1 MISVSQPVSRVAFA
15 ASVSGIKTNFTPLD
29 FELRQSWGQQDMLFA
44 RTVVPKGYKYTSLL
58 STWAEGAPVEITWGR
73 PPPAL
78 LKWYG
83 YVNHSEVATSD
94 DATGQNVQL
103 TYVLTGTSKIMQGD
117 RSRVWNGC
125 TISGIAQR
133 IARDYGLR
141 CVVTVSSWVLP
152 YEVQANESDF
162 CFLNRMTSK
171 NGFRAWVS
179 GGTLY
184 CVDPSAVLSGA
195 SKHTVPT
202 YVIRKLGSIQDSA
215 RNFRV
220 LSGDS
225 LPGAF
230 RMNRVIHGLDS
241 TGQVFRVRADG
252 PALPAGDIIESRWHV
267 SSPAQG
273 KQIVNAEAAMA
284 QFWQTATVELMGLGL
299 VYPGKVIA
307 LAGAAIPDS
316 NQGNWLVVSASHVL
330 RQGGIPDPTADHY
343 VTRCTLVR
351 NQKGYPFIKGV
362 HPVSPEMIPCVLR
375 GNAWQASTM
384 STVIEGRL

>member
-1 MISVSQPVSRVAFA
+1 
-15 ASVSGIKTNFTPLD
+15 
-29 FELRQSWGQQDMLFA
+29 
-44 RTVVPKGYKYTSLL
+44 
-58 STWAEGAPVEITWGR
+58 
-73 PPPAL
+73 
-78 LKWYG
+78 
-83 YVNHSEVATSD
+83 
-94 DATGQNVQL
+94 
-103 TYVLTGTSKIMQGD
+103 
-117 RSRVWNGC
+117 
-125 TISGIAQR
+125 
-133 IARDYGLR
+133 
-141 CVVTVSSWVLP
+141 VSSWVLP

-162 CFLNRMTSK
+162 CFLNRMASK
-171 NGFRAWVS
+171 NGFRTWVS

-184 CVDPSAVLSGA
+184 CIDPAAVLSGA
-195 SKHTVPT
+195 SKYTVPT

-215 RNFRV
+215 QNFRV

-230 RMNRVIHGLDS
+230 KMNRVIHGLDN
-241 TGQVFRVRADG
+241 TGQVFRVQNDG
-252 PALPAGDIIESRWHV
+252 PVMASGDIIESGWHV

-299 VYPGKVIA
+299 VYPGKVVA
-307 LAGAAIPDS
+307 LAGAAVPDS
-316 NQGNWLVVSASHVL
+316 NQGNWLVVSASHIL

-375 GNAWQASTM
+375 GNAWQAVTM
-384 STVIEGRL
+384 STVIAGKL